1 MPVSPSRTSISSTEL
16 ADEATAIDSSSPTGS
31 LTRSASSAFK
41 MYQRSSSSQNV
52 IPGEESTSGVGSP
65 RPSSGQRE

>member
-16 ADEATAIDSSSPTGS
+16 ADEATAIDGSSPTGS

-41 MYQRSSSSQNV
+41 TYQRSSSQNV
-52 IPGEESTSGVGSP
+52 IPGEESTSGV
-65 RPSSGQRE
+65 E